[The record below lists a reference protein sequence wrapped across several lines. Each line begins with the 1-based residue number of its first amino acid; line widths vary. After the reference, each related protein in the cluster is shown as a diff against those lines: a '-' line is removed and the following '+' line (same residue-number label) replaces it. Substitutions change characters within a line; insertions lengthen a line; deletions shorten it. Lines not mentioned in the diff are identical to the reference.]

1 MKGDDQKA
9 GGQVDLLIM
18 RADNIIN
25 LCEMKFS
32 GSPYSIDQEEEA
44 KMLHRA
50 GLLKETLSSKQMV
63 HLTLITT
70 FGLVHGK
77 HSGKVQ
83 KLVTGDDLFT

>member
-1 MKGDDQKA
+1 
-9 GGQVDLLIM
+9 
-18 RADNIIN
+18 
-25 LCEMKFS
+25 MKFS

-50 GLLKETLSSKQMV
+50 DLLKETLSSRQRV